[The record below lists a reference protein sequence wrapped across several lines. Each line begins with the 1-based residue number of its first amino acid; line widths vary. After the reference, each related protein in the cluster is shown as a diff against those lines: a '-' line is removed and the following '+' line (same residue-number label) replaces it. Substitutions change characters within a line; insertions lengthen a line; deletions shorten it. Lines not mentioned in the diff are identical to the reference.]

1 MRVLLIHTFISSQ
14 SAPAFMVEPLGLI
27 SLATYLE
34 QKSGG
39 EYNIRILDLYALG
52 YENVVRKGDIFIRG
66 LSQDDEIIKHVNLF
80 LPEIVGI
87 SINFTSYSL
96 DAYNVAKLIKRTF
109 PFVKIVLGGAH
120 ATMEADSILREHDY
134 VDYIVRG
141 EGEVT
146 FYELVST
153 IKNNGNISAI
163 KGLSYKQNG
172 VVIKNPERELIEN
185 LDDLPIPNREYVDM
199 IKYFKTLEDVKGG
212 FSKNIAVASMMTSR
226 GCPFN
231 CIFCSTKNMWKRR
244 WRAHSAE
251 RVAQEIEEL
260 VFKYGIK
267 EISIN
272 DDQFILDKKRVMKI
286 CDLVIKKKLK
296 VIFVLPSGTSIWLMD
311 YELMEK
317 MKKAGFYRLCFP
329 IESGNKNTL
338 KFIRKPIDLDKTKK
352 MIEVANK
359 IGFWTTGF
367 FIIGFP
373 YETKEEIME
382 TIKYAYNSKLDA
394 INMYIASPYPGAE
407 MYEIYRQEGLLDED
421 KECMS
426 FFRSDLDTKTM
437 KAEELQAIRVEAQKG
452 YLMHRVKF
460 LVNPINFYIYFLPKI
475 QNLTDLKYAIKQFFR
490 VRSINK
496 NLS

>member
-1 MRVLLIHTFISSQ
+1 MRVLLIHTYISSKFV
-14 SAPAFMVEPLGLI
+14 PAFMVEPLGLI
-27 SLATYLE
+27 SIATYFE
-34 QKSGG
+34 RKSSG
-39 EYNIRILDLYALG
+39 EDNIRILDLYALG
-52 YENVVRKGDIFIRG
+52 YENVVKKGDIFIRG
-66 LSQDDEIIKHVNLF
+66 LSQNDEILKHVNLF

-87 SINFTSYSL
+87 SCMFTSYSS
-96 DAYNVAKLIKRTF
+96 DAYNVAKLIKKAF

-120 ATMEADSILREHDY
+120 ATMEADSILREHEY
-134 VDYIVRG
+134 IDYIVRG

-146 FYELVST
+146 FYELVSA

-172 VVIKNPERELIEN
+172 FVIKNPERELIEN
-185 LDDLPIPNREYVDM
+185 LDDLPIPNRDYVDM
-199 IKYFKTLEDVKGG
+199 SKYFKTLEDIKGG
-212 FSKNIAVASMMTSR
+212 FSKNIAVASMMSSR
-226 GCPFN
+226 GCPYN

-251 RVAQEIEEL
+251 RVVQEIEEL
-260 VFKYGIK
+260 VFKYGIN

-286 CDLVIKKKLK
+286 CDLLIKKKLK
-296 VIFVLPSGTSIWLMD
+296 LSFVLPAGASIWLMD
-311 YELMEK
+311 YELIQK
-317 MKKAGFYRLCFP
+317 MKRVGFYRLGFP

-338 KFIRKPIDLDKTKK
+338 KFIRKPVDLDKAKK
-352 MIEVANK
+352 MIEVANRL
-359 IGFWTTGF
+359 GFWTTGF

-394 INMYIASPYPGAE
+394 INIYIASPYPGAE

-421 KECMS
+421 IEYMS

-437 KAEELQAIRVEAQKG
+437 KAEELQAIRVAAQKG

-460 LVNPINFYIYFLPKI
+460 LMNPINFYMYFLPKI
-475 QNLTDLKYAIKQFFR
+475 QNSTDLKYAIKQFLR
-490 VRSINK
+490 VRSINQK
-496 NLS
+496 LV